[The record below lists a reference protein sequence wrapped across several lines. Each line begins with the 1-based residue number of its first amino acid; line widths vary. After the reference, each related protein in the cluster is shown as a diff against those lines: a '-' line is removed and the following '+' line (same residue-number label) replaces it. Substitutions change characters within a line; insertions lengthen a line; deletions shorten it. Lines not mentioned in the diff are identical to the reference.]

1 MRGAS
6 PRAALVAVGRAA
18 AVEGTPRGCRAFLAT
33 VRGGCA
39 SSPALGS
46 SVGFPSWLRW
56 TAAEAAEA
64 VERGGD
70 APPRISSAQRNRG
83 VAHAG
88 SLGSIS
94 VGLHAHR
101 CVLGVSPPRCSR
113 VSLAS
118 FSSRGGGGI
127 DHVKLG
133 RRIAASTTLREVLS
147 EVRESHLD
155 FRPRDA
161 ATACN
166 RLAKHMGKF
175 GQAIESDQDKATFQ
189 LAVQAAKRTASGMNS
204 QEVSNTMW
212 AYGTLTAKGV
222 EVDAAAVRAV
232 SEQAPRVAGEM
243 IPQAVSNTLF
253 AWSRFVEN
261 GIQLASILD
270 ESSWRAVVARTKE
283 VWPQTT
289 AQDRGMVQRAVN
301 IITAASTAEETMSEA
316 DDTSPH
322 PPPECA
328 PAAFWAAAERWL
340 CKLPEGKRAKLESN
354 LSAAETDDAKRQLLV
369 ASVEADTTKVRATDK
384 RAFLEVAAAELAKQ

>member
-1 MRGAS
+1 MI
-6 PRAALVAVGRAA
+6 P
-18 AVEGTPRGCRAFLAT
+18 
-33 VRGGCA
+33 
-39 SSPALGS
+39 
-46 SVGFPSWLRW
+46 
-56 TAAEAAEA
+56 
-64 VERGGD
+64 
-70 APPRISSAQRNRG
+70 
-83 VAHAG
+83 
-88 SLGSIS
+88 
-94 VGLHAHR
+94 
-101 CVLGVSPPRCSR
+101 
-113 VSLAS
+113 
-118 FSSRGGGGI
+118 
-127 DHVKLG
+127 
-133 RRIAASTTLREVLS
+133 
-147 EVRESHLD
+147 
-155 FRPRDA
+155 
-161 ATACN
+161 
-166 RLAKHMGKF
+166 
-175 GQAIESDQDKATFQ
+175 QD
-189 LAVQAAKRTASGMNS
+189 
-204 QEVSNTMW
+204 VSNTLW
-212 AYGTLTAKGV
+212 GIAKLAEKGV

-369 ASVEADTTKVRATDK
+369 ASVEADTTKVRAADK